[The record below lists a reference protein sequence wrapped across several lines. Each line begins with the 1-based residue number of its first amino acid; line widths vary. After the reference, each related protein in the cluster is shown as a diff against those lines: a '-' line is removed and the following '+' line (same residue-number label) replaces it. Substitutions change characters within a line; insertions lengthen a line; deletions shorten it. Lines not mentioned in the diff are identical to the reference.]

1 MSDDCDKQV
10 SEAVVTQW
18 IDHSDDLA
26 IVVDQDVL
34 TIHKD
39 IEADLGNLQVVGIFL
54 CIFDVPCV
62 SMSSCDL
69 DDGFMDH
76 GLWTIPGCDEPL

>member
-1 MSDDCDKQV
+1 VSGDCDKQV

-39 IEADLGNLQVVGIFL
+39 IEADLGNLQVVWQFFCAFL
-54 CIFDVPCV
+54 
-62 SMSSCDL
+62 MSPV
-69 DDGFMDH
+69 FQ
-76 GLWTIPGCDEPL
+76 